1 MEEVNSK
8 AFLQDINPELLA
20 TPRELYQAAIQTA
33 TAELSKEKQEN
44 IYIDESLRKVIT
56 KAI

>member
-44 IYIDESLRKVIT
+44 I
-56 KAI
+56 